1 MEPEARLTAFRNRR
15 ETAIAVGLALALALL
30 VVSPT
35 AVGDVTGHVSFHVG
49 AVPQSTSDEIGSLEF
64 DLQSDV
70 TTTLTVSGLSASVH
84 THYGLAGIEDAIF
97 SLNATLG
104 AFNVLSKFA
113 FARFPAAT
121 LAPADLRFVSK
132 QFGVE
137 LTLGGFTIGNTLWI
151 EDTGWP
157 QSPALGVGDLIR
169 IRGQT
174 LSGITVT
181 SKTGLCL
188 DPALNKIKKHV
199 LGNVTVSPSCV
210 TKPLPNLLVTFQRL
224 EVEGI
229 PWAPGVTS
237 SLAVECFPI
246 ASCDVSKRVSVH
258 KGLMPFSL
266 RTDWN
271 GLFQLE
277 DITLTFTPGPAELA
291 LRFLPDGTLSWAI
304 FRVYGTLNPDHNPAS
319 FSTRA
324 YVVPG
329 KGVETVTSDIQ
340 VTRDN
345 LELTM
350 TTVFAD
356 GPPPSFDA
364 VDFDVTASVGA
375 LELRAA
381 SRFTTQGLDQADI
394 STTVRF

>member
-1 MEPEARLTAFRNRR
+1 MEPTARLTAPRNRR
-15 ETAIAVGLALALALL
+15 EPAIAVALLLALALL

-35 AVGDVTGHVSFHVG
+35 SVADVTGHISFHVG
-49 AVPQSTSDEIGSLEF
+49 AVPQTTSDEIGSLEF
-64 DLQSDV
+64 DLQSDA

-84 THYGLAGIEDAIF
+84 THYGLAGIEDVIF

-113 FARFPAAT
+113 FARFPAVT
-121 LAPADLRFVSK
+121 LTPANLRFVSK

-137 LTLGGFTIGNTLWI
+137 MSLGGFTVGNTLWI

-157 QSPALGVGDLIR
+157 QSPALGIGDLIR

-174 LSGITVT
+174 LSGITIT

-199 LGNVTVSPSCV
+199 LGNVTVSPACV
-210 TKPLPNLLVTFQRL
+210 TKPLPDLLVTFQRL
-224 EVEGI
+224 NVEGI
-229 PWAPGVTS
+229 PWVPGVTS
-237 SLAVECFPI
+237 SVFVECFPI
-246 ASCDVSKRVSVH
+246 ASCDVSKRVSVK
-258 KGLMPFSL
+258 KGLMPFSV
-266 RTDWN
+266 RTDWT
-271 GLFQLE
+271 GFFQLE
-277 DITLTFTPGPAELA
+277 DATLTFTPGPAELT
-291 LRFLPDGTLSWAI
+291 LRILPDGTLNWAI
-304 FRVYGTLNPDHNPAS
+304 FRVYGTLNPDQNPAS

-329 KGVETVTSDIQ
+329 KGLETVTSDIQ
-340 VTRDN
+340 VIRNN

-356 GPPPSFDA
+356 GPPPSFNA